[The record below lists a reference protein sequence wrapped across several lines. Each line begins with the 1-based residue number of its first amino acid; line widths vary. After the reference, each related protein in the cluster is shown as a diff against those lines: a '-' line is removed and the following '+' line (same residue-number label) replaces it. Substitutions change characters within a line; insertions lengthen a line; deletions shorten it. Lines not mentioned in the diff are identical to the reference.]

1 MDSNSKKRPF
11 AQLLM
16 KEPPHTYLL
25 IFVILI
31 ICAVLTYI
39 VPAGQFETAVN
50 ESGRAIL
57 IPGTYQRVEQSPV
70 NLYQFF
76 NAIPSGLVSMASL
89 IFFVMIAG
97 GSFAVINETKTI
109 DILTNKLVISLAG
122 KEKLVIFVVMLM
134 FSVLGG
140 LIGFDAEC
148 VIFVPICIALARRM
162 HYDSIT
168 GVAMVMCGAFVGSS
182 VGTFNPYATAVAQ
195 GIVGLPIFSGA
206 WYRIIMHIVIL
217 IAAALYVI
225 RYAEGVKKDPSKS
238 CCYSLEKTLPA
249 PESDSSLQ
257 YRLNLARGIYWC

>member
-1 MDSNSKKRPF
+1 MDSNRKIWPF

-109 DILTNKLVISLAG
+109 DILTNKLVISLQG
-122 KEKLVIFVVMLM
+122 KVGNLRCNADVFRT
-134 FSVLGG
+134 GG
-140 LIGFDAEC
+140 INRIRRGVCDFRSYMYRPCAQN
-148 VIFVPICIALARRM
+148 AL
-162 HYDSIT
+162 
-168 GVAMVMCGAFVGSS
+168 
-182 VGTFNPYATAVAQ
+182 
-195 GIVGLPIFSGA
+195 
-206 WYRIIMHIVIL
+206 
-217 IAAALYVI
+217 
-225 RYAEGVKKDPSKS
+225 
-238 CCYSLEKTLPA
+238 
-249 PESDSSLQ
+249 
-257 YRLNLARGIYWC
+257 

>member
-148 VIFVPICIALARRM
+148 DFRSYMYRPCAQNAL
-162 HYDSIT
+162 
-168 GVAMVMCGAFVGSS
+168 
-182 VGTFNPYATAVAQ
+182 
-195 GIVGLPIFSGA
+195 
-206 WYRIIMHIVIL
+206 
-217 IAAALYVI
+217 
-225 RYAEGVKKDPSKS
+225 
-238 CCYSLEKTLPA
+238 
-249 PESDSSLQ
+249 
-257 YRLNLARGIYWC
+257 